1 MPCTYLSQTVL
12 LCLQQ
17 LVVLLEHFQL
27 LLTASVGRPHHG
39 VHLRELSLQLV
50 HRWHNTTHTV
60 SLLQQHILF
69 SSYIIILRIHCMI
82 MCNVWI
88 FMHVIITWIKW
99 LEILIKYTRI
109 LYKQFSKILGYIC
122 TIFNIRLRIVL
133 HHSRQTITINTMD
146 LSNQIWL
153 ETMLK

>member
-1 MPCTYLSQTVL
+1 MHPPLSDCPSL
-12 LCLQQ
+12 SSAACCSSRALSAAPDCECRPPSSWCPSPW
-17 LVVLLEHFQL
+17 VVSPTGSP
-27 LLTASVGRPHHG
+27 LT
-39 VHLRELSLQLV
+39 Q
-50 HRWHNTTHTV
+50 HNTTHTV

-99 LEILIKYTRI
+99 LEIFIKYTRI